1 MARKS
6 HRIDSS
12 SVLAHPEDRRDA
24 ARRARAEVLFDE
36 QAVLGA
42 LFGEFDAN
50 LVQIENRLGVLIA
63 ARGNKLVI
71 EGAEDDVARTR
82 EVLLAM
88 HQRLLTGQEP
98 IIASTV

>member
-6 HRIDSS
+6 HRVDSAS
-12 SVLAHPEDRRDA
+12 MLAHPEDRRDA
-24 ARRARAEVLFDE
+24 SRRARVEILFDE
-36 QAVLGA
+36 QAMLGA

-63 ARGNKLVI
+63 ARGNRVVI
-71 EGAEDDVARTR
+71 EGAEDDVARCR

-88 HQRLLTGQEP
+88 HE
-98 IIASTV
+98 